1 MRSAQPSVSAL
12 VLVNVCCMYL
22 TLMLGLSLLCSCW
35 VCVKCLY
42 SCSLFVGVGGG
53 SMDVRWVTQHVFILH
68 AFVARLRRM
77 YLLGFFVSY
86 SAQTISSQFSR
97 HSLLMAAQPPLIAA
111 LNQLFRVVRDQ
122 DDETKRTAAA
132 VVRGHLVSTADKAT
146 QTEPA
151 EVRLDRLLEW
161 RKQDKRES
169 KGSSWD

>member
-1 MRSAQPSVSAL
+1 M
-12 VLVNVCCMYL
+12 
-22 TLMLGLSLLCSCW
+22 
-35 VCVKCLY
+35 
-42 SCSLFVGVGGG
+42 
-53 SMDVRWVTQHVFILH
+53 
-68 AFVARLRRM
+68 
-77 YLLGFFVSY
+77 
-86 SAQTISSQFSR
+86 
-97 HSLLMAAQPPLIAA
+97 MAAQPPLIAA